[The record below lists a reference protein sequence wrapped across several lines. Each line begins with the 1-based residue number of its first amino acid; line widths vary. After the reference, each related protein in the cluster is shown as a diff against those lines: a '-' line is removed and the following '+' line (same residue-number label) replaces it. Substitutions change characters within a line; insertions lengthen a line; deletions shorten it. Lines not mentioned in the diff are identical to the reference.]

1 MPRMNKQGYAPIS
14 ARSGTDSPV
23 NSVHF
28 AKIDSGSGIHH
39 TMTLSRPRPPVPP
52 RYHISTITKLQ
63 IHRFYIHIY
72 YLSSNHLF

>member
-52 RYHISTITKLQ
+52 RYL
-63 IHRFYIHIY
+63 HIY
-72 YLSSNHLF
+72 HSMIVKSQILILR